1 RRYRKKKRKK
11 PNKQSYRAPNE
22 ALLKFKCLREQTA
35 RNVESRRL
43 RQTLVLLSNQSENWI
58 QQSSWTDFLTELN
71 HRIPKKNEVVQFEDL
86 KDISTM
92 LASND
97 VSSDLWDSMLW
108 IRESRLGDGLRENER
123 EQLDSLLEN
132 RPYLSNLYGNYLVV
146 LLVAISL
153 KYPSLRL
160 GQIQNLW
167 ESAKSWHLKQIGF
180 TLRETSNPTTHKFD
194 VRALWANLCKR
205 ADALLQMPI
214 PFQSAVRYGQLI
226 LGTYGDLQVSW
237 IFLED
242 QYDRAKLNSGLWI
255 GQSPLIPS
263 NSFRWTESDTR
274 KLSEYATNMKREDV
288 YNLLV
293 GQIDGIDYAWFYTED
308 EWSFLG

>member
-1 RRYRKKKRKK
+1 MK
-11 PNKQSYRAPNE
+11 
-22 ALLKFKCLREQTA
+22 
-35 RNVESRRL
+35 
-43 RQTLVLLSNQSENWI
+43 
-58 QQSSWTDFLTELN
+58 
-71 HRIPKKNEVVQFEDL
+71 FEDL
-86 KDISTM
+86 KDISTV

-97 VSSDLWDSMLW
+97 VSTELWDSMLW

-153 KYPSLRL
+153 KYLSLRL

-180 TLRETSNPTTHKFD
+180 TLRETSNPTSHKFD

-205 ADALLQMPI
+205 ADALLLMPI

-226 LGTYGDLQVSW
+226 LGTYGDLQVCW
-237 IFLED
+237 LFLED
-242 QYDRAKLNSGLWI
+242 YYDRTKLNSGLWI
-255 GQSPLIPS
+255 GQSPLVPS
-263 NSFRWTESDTR
+263 NSFRWTESDTC

-308 EWSFLG
+308 EWSFLGELSIIWRKKSAITRIRGIRVKP